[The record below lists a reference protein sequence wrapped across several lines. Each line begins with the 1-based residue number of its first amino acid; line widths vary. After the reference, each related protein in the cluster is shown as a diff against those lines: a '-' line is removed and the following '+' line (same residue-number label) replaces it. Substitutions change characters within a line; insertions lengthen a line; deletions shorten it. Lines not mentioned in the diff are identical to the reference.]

1 MAAVAVLQRVL
12 QEPSE
17 GVTQLA
23 ELFDR
28 AAAVGSFAARA
39 PPCRTKLFWRTAHLD
54 SSVHFSSLGHL
65 LNSLKGNLTCA
76 KIRECYNPARQGN

>member
-1 MAAVAVLQRVL
+1 MAAVAVLQPVL

-28 AAAVGSFAARA
+28 AAVVGALRSQSA
-39 PPCRTKLFWRTAHLD
+39 PVERSYFGALLTSTAQ
-54 SSVHFSSLGHL
+54 SIFPPW
-65 LNSLKGNLTCA
+65 NIC
-76 KIRECYNPARQGN
+76 